1 MHTYTVGPVKIIYLP
16 YRHIFKKRGNRP
28 MYNYNGTALI
38 VKIFND
44 YVGEQNSKKAQKPIS
59 DADVGKLFSRIPIPS
74 PSSMIY

>member
-1 MHTYTVGPVKIIYLP
+1 
-16 YRHIFKKRGNRP
+16 